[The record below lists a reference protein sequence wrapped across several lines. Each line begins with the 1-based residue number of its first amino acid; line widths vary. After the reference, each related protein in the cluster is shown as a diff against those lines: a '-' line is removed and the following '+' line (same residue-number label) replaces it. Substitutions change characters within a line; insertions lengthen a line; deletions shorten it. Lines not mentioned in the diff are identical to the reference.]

1 MASVNTAS
9 NAAPGISIRRWSS
22 IAIAGF
28 CVHIAILIVLHVLCP
43 EFDPVRQFMSEY
55 AVGDYGWLLTIALVA
70 VVIGCA
76 ALTIVVYRAYPPPFR
91 SRIGVI
97 CLGIA
102 TLASLL
108 VIVPVDMQPLD
119 LRGETLTTNVRIHL
133 FGGCVAV
140 LAVLAGMLALPIR
153 LTQYDLLTGPYR
165 ILLVLAILAPL
176 FFLAQ
181 IFIFDIL
188 LGLVGLAQRILVA
201 IIQTWLIVTSYG
213 IRSGAI
219 TPG

>member
-1 MASVNTAS
+1 MTLVNTVS
-9 NAAPGISIRRWSS
+9 NAASRISMRRWSS

-28 CVHIAILIVLHVLCP
+28 SVHIAILIALHVLSP
-43 EFDPVRQFMSEY
+43 EFDPLRQFMSEY
-55 AVGDYGWLLTIALVA
+55 AVGEYGWLLTIALVA

-76 ALTIVVYRAYPPPFR
+76 ALTIVLYRAYPPPLR

-119 LRGETLTTNVRIHL
+119 LRGEAMTTNIRIHL
-133 FGGCVAV
+133 VGGFVAV
-140 LAVLAGMLALPIR
+140 LAVLAGMLAISIR
-153 LTQYDLLTGPYR
+153 LTRYDLLNGPYR
-165 ILLVLAILAPL
+165 IVLVLAILAPL

-181 IFIFDIL
+181 VFIVDIL

>member
-1 MASVNTAS
+1 MASVHAASNTAS
-9 NAAPGISIRRWSS
+9 RISIRRWSS

-28 CVHIAILIVLHVLCP
+28 SVHIAILIVLHVLCP
-43 EFDPVRQFMSEY
+43 EFDPLRQFMSEY
-55 AVGDYGWLLTIALVA
+55 AVGEYGWLLTIALGA

-76 ALTIVVYRAYPPPFR
+76 ALTIVLYRAYPPPFR

-119 LRGETLTTNVRIHL
+119 LRGETLTSNVRIHL
-133 FGGCVAV
+133 VGGFVAV
-140 LAVLAGMLALPIR
+140 LAVFAAMLAVSLR
-153 LTQYDLLTGPYR
+153 LRKYDLLTGPYR
-165 ILLVLAILAPL
+165 ILLVLAILAPIFL
-176 FFLAQ
+176 LAQ
-181 IFIFDIL
+181 IFIFDL
-188 LGLVGLAQRILVA
+188 MLGLVGLAQRILVA

>member
-22 IAIAGF
+22 LAVAGF
-28 CVHIAILIVLHVLCP
+28 SVHIAILIVLHVLCP
-43 EFDPVRQFMSEY
+43 EFDPLRQFMSEY

-91 SRIGVI
+91 SRIGVL
-97 CLGIA
+97 CLGVA
-102 TLASLL
+102 SLASLL
-108 VIVPVDMQPLD
+108 VIFPVDMQPLD

-133 FGGCVAV
+133 FGGFVAV
-140 LAVLAGMLALPIR
+140 LAIFAAMFFISIR
-153 LTQYDLLTGPYR
+153 LTRYDLLTGPYR
-165 ILLVLAILAPL
+165 MLLVLAILAPI

-181 IFIFDIL
+181 LFIFDIL

-219 TPG
+219 TPE